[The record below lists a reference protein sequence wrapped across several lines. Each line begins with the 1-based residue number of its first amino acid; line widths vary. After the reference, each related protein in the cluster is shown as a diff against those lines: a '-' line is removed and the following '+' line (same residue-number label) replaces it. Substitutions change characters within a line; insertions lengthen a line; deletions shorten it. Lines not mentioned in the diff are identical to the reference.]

1 MVGWRAKS
9 VTETMSNDTARP
21 QAEHLREHT
30 KALLDPIA
38 LAPEARVLDLG
49 CGRGGALDLLSELAG
64 PSGCV
69 VGLDQDATSLAAA
82 RALVRERELGN
93 VEIVQADARATG
105 LPRSSFDLVHVEMLL
120 VNLPAPEQVVEE
132 IARLV
137 KPGGWVAA
145 MEPDH
150 ALRVCYP
157 PHPALQRLCGLLAM
171 AHRQDGADSYVGRR
185 LPHLLA
191 TAGMADIAVEA
202 RAPVYPPGH
211 PQRTLCPDLVRNLR
225 PRILRWGLIDE
236 RELDRLDHAARL
248 HLDDPE
254 TLSVPVTYFVA
265 RARKPAWAA

>member
-1 MVGWRAKS
+1 VALKTRDRTVLDDS
-9 VTETMSNDTARP
+9 SYR
-21 QAEHLREHT
+21 QAEQLRDQT
-30 KALLDPIA
+30 KALLEPII
-38 LAPEARVLDLG
+38 LATGASALDLG
-49 CGRGGALDLLSELAG
+49 CGPGDALEHLSGLVG
-64 PSGCV
+64 PSGRV
-69 VGLDQDATSLAAA
+69 VGIDQDVATLTAA
-82 RALVRERELGN
+82 RAVVREHELSNVELVR
-93 VEIVQADARATG
+93 ADVRSTG
-105 LPRSSFDLVHVEMLL
+105 LRRSSFDLVHVRMLL
-120 VNLPAPEQVVEE
+120 VNVPTPEQVVDE

-157 PHPALQRLCGLLAM
+157 PHPALQRLCALLDA
-171 AHRQDGADSYVGRR
+171 AFRHDGADGYVGRR

-191 TAGMADIAVEA
+191 TAGMANIAVEA
-202 RAPVYPPGH
+202 RAPVCPPGH
-211 PQRTLCPDLVRNLR
+211 PQRTLCPDLVRALR
-225 PRILRWGLIDE
+225 SRILRWGLIEE